1 MTPEELHPF
10 HVKESHMAEG
20 ITADYVWYESSMIRN
35 AMEASLHRFDK
46 VVSVMEARH
55 KEHIKML
62 QDVMQ
67 ENRELKARIKDEAIS
82 ILMNVGK
89 NPAAA
94 PKKKPNANSKKNTSI

>member
-46 VVSVMEARH
+46 VVSVMETRH

-62 QDVMQ
+62 QDVMK
-67 ENRELKARIKDEAIS
+67 ENRDLKARIKDDAVS
-82 ILMNVGK
+82 IVMNVGK
-89 NPAAA
+89 NLKGAKPR
-94 PKKKPNANSKKNTSI
+94 KKK

>member
-10 HVKESHMAEG
+10 HIKESHMAEG

-35 AMEASLHRFDK
+35 ALESNLHRFDK

-62 QDVMQ
+62 QDVMDQ
-67 ENRELKARIKDEAIS
+67 NRDLKIQNRALKAVIDATN
-82 ILMNVGK
+82 MAGD
-89 NPAAA
+89 PAGL
-94 PKKKPNANSKKNTSI
+94 KLRKKPNEKK

>member
-10 HVKESHMAEG
+10 HIKESHMAEG
-20 ITADYVWYESSMIRN
+20 ISADFVWYEASMIRN

-62 QDVMQ
+62 QDVMD
-67 ENRELKARIKDEAIS
+67 ENRKLKDRIKDDTIS
-82 ILMNVGK
+82 ILMNAGK
-89 NPAAA
+89 LER
-94 PKKKPNANSKKNTSI
+94 KND

>member
-10 HVKESHMAEG
+10 HIKESHMAEG
-20 ITADYVWYESSMIRN
+20 ISADFVWYEASMIRN

-62 QDVMQ
+62 QDVMD
-67 ENRELKARIKDEAIS
+67 ENRDLKARIKDDAVS
-82 ILMNVGK
+82 IVMNVGK
-89 NPAAA
+89 NLKGAKPR
-94 PKKKPNANSKKNTSI
+94 KKK

>member
-10 HVKESHMAEG
+10 HIKESHMAEG

-35 AMEASLHRFDK
+35 ALESNLHRFDK

-62 QDVMQ
+62 QDVMK
-67 ENRELKARIKDEAIS
+67 ENRDLKARIKDEAVS
-82 ILMNVGK
+82 IVMNVGK
-89 NPAAA
+89 NPAGLNTR
-94 PKKKPNANSKKNTSI
+94 KKK

>member
-10 HVKESHMAEG
+10 HIKESHMAEG

-35 AMEASLHRFDK
+35 ALESNLHRFDK

-62 QDVMQ
+62 QDVMDQ
-67 ENRELKARIKDEAIS
+67 NRNLVNQNRALKAVIDAANMAS
-82 ILMNVGK
+82 
-89 NPAAA
+89 NPAGLN
-94 PKKKPNANSKKNTSI
+94 PRKKK

>member
-35 AMEASLHRFDK
+35 ALESNLHRFDK
-46 VVSVMEARH
+46 MVSVMEARH

-62 QDVMQ
+62 QDVMK
-67 ENRELKARIKDEAIS
+67 ENRDLKARIKDDAVS
-82 ILMNVGK
+82 IVMNVGK
-89 NPAAA
+89 NLKGAKPRE
-94 PKKKPNANSKKNTSI
+94 KK

>member
-20 ITADYVWYESSMIRN
+20 ITTDYVWYESSMIRN
-35 AMEASLHRFDK
+35 ALESNLHRFDK

-62 QDVMQ
+62 QDVMDQ
-67 ENRELKARIKDEAIS
+67 NRDLVNQNRALKAVIDATNMAS
-82 ILMNVGK
+82 
-89 NPAAA
+89 NPAGL
-94 PKKKPNANSKKNTSI
+94 KLRKKPNEKK